1 MEKHLA
7 KHVPNLRALAERTHP
22 VDKRARAKFLM
33 QITTQAASTLG
44 SAEPEELATR
54 VLNMDDSDIE
64 EFGDHDYDLEDLE
77 ASRLQEHPTADVKA
91 LLAIVAPEAPAKKK
105 ATKKATARRK

>member
-33 QITTQAASTLG
+33 QITTQAARTLG
-44 SAEPEELATR
+44 SAEPDDLATR

-77 ASRLQEHPTADVKA
+77 ASRLQEPPVT
-91 LLAIVAPEAPAKKK
+91 PEAPAKKK